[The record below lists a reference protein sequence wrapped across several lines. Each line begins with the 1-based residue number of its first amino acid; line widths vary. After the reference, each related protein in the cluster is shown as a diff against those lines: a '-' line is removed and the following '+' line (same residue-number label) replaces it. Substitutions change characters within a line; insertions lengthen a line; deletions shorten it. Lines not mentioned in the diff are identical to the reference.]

1 MSTKNWREEPRHRP
15 PVCGKYSS
23 GILSEDSVINITD
36 AIYSA
41 QIRVLYRHT
50 PMVLTV
56 NVVNSA
62 LVALVLASYMEQTR
76 WWIFFGLVVALTGL
90 RAIGWT
96 CYRHYRKPVDATAKW
111 GIAATAGS
119 ALSGLLWGVGS
130 TLLLSDNIVEQTFLA
145 FVIGGMCAGALVSL
159 SYYLPA
165 FLAYVSSA
173 VLPLAVSFLL
183 DGRTVYLAMG
193 GMTVVFVAA
202 LTFAAYHFN
211 RAFVRGSRLNFDLS
225 ERTGEL
231 AHRTEELTTLNSRL
245 EAEISQRKI
254 AENQLHQAQ
263 KMEALGQLTGGI
275 AHDFNNLLTA
285 VIGNLELAQKRSG
298 SDPHTAGLLEAALSA
313 AERGAT
319 LIKDLLTFA
328 RRQPLHPKAVD
339 VSAVVDDAEKIL
351 KQTIGPDIRLLISAE
366 PSLRPAWVDPNQLAL
381 AILNLAL
388 NARDAMP
395 SGGRLQIACENR
407 RAETGNLP
415 SDLATGDW
423 TGLRSRP
430 RWLLVGA
437 LAECARGRSARDP
450 SLECRRIAGASPGQD
465 RPARHRVAEAGV
477 LGVAARGTG
486 PLHHG
491 ARPDH
496 CRRGR
501 QAAQPGARVPGRGIE
516 NRH

>member
-76 WWIFFGLVVALTGL
+76 WWIFFGSVVALTGL

-130 TLLLSDNIVEQTFLA
+130 TLLLPDNIVEQTFLA

-173 VLPLAVSFLL
+173 VLPLAASFLL
-183 DGRTVYLAMG
+183 DGRTVYAAMG

-211 RAFVRGSRLNFDLS
+211 RAFVRGLRLNLDLS

-351 KQTIGPDIRLLISAE
+351 KQTHRSRYPAAHKRRTQLTAGMGRPEPAGARYPEPGLERAGCDAKRRQAPD
-366 PSLRPAWVDPNQLAL
+366 SLREPTGRNRQLAV
-381 AILNLAL
+381 
-388 NARDAMP
+388 RP
-395 SGGRLQIACENR
+395 RHR
-407 RAETGNLP
+407 R
-415 SDLATGDW
+415 
-423 TGLRSRP
+423 LRSRDSVGQ
-430 RWLLVGA
+430 RQRNERDDVGA
-437 LAECARGRSARDP
+437 RLALFYDEGRGPR
-450 SLECRRIAGASPGQD
+450 LWPGFID
-465 RPARHRVAEAGV
+465 
-477 LGVAARGTG
+477 
-486 PLHHG
+486 
-491 ARPDH
+491 
-496 CRRGR
+496 
-501 QAAQPGARVPGRGIE
+501 GARVCGTVGGNSTDRELAWRRYECGVVAAARRRPVD
-516 NRH
+516 